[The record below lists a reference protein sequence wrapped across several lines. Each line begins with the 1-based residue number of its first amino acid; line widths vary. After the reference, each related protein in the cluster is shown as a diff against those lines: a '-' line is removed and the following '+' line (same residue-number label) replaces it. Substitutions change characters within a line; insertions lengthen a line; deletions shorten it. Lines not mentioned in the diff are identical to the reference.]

1 VGHDFYK
8 HAVENMTDGNHR
20 EDVRNQKIDDGAFD
34 RELDSALA
42 KYAAVE
48 PRAGL
53 GDRILANLRIEQ
65 KHAAKRSR
73 WRWPAVAS
81 PAALIVVAVLVAWRS
96 WRPAQNI
103 AKQHPRATTQANGN
117 DATQLAH
124 NGGILSIGSREGG
137 PRRRLKTRAF
147 SNPATIVLPAPKL
160 EQFPSLQPLSEQ
172 ETILTRYVANYPEHA
187 ALIAQA
193 RSDELRR
200 DSAEEMNEA
209 VSTSNENSQQ
219 RNNNK

>member
-1 VGHDFYK
+1 M
-8 HAVENMTDGNHR
+8 A
-20 EDVRNQKIDDGAFD
+20 DGALD
-34 RELDSALA
+34 RELDSVLA

-65 KHAAKRSR
+65 KHAAKRS
-73 WRWPAVAS
+73 WWQWPAVAALS
-81 PAALIVVAVLVAWRS
+81 ALILVAVSVTWRS
-96 WRPAQNI
+96 WMPAQNI
-103 AKQHPRATTQANGN
+103 AKQRPRATTQANGN

-124 NGGILSIGSREGG
+124 NAGILSIGSREGG
-137 PRRRLKTRAF
+137 PRRRLKPHAL
-147 SNPATIVLPAPKL
+147 SDPATIVVPAPKL
-160 EQFPSLQPLSEQ
+160 EQFPSPQPLSEQ
-172 ETILTRYVANYPEHA
+172 ETILTRFVANYPEHA

-200 DSAEEMNEA
+200 DSAEEMNQA
-209 VSTSNENSQQ
+209 VSASNENSQQ